1 MYIQKRKSLEDR
13 INQVVHKMT
22 SIPEEQFVAQ
32 IHFEEAEAELAME
45 NIRSK
50 REDILE
56 TEHGRELPR
65 TEIRSDLISLYEELF
80 ILEKDQ
86 QEKHDEARFKELL
99 LQEKLHV
106 GSLVNAHYSYTDSL
120 VGEKTVHTR
129 RHGVPE
135 ESDMF
140 LYKKYYQPTMLDHTE
155 KQITLYNR
163 VVEKSR
169 RELNYIA
176 ERYPSEVLQRWLQ
189 ELLHELEAGR
199 RQLTMKIN

>member
-1 MYIQKRKSLEDR
+1 MYIQKRKSLENR
-13 INQVVHKMT
+13 INQVIHKMT
-22 SIPEEQFVAQ
+22 SIPEERFVVQ
-32 IHFEEAEAELAME
+32 IHFEEEEAELAME

-65 TEIRSDLISLYEELF
+65 TEIRSGLISLYEELF
-80 ILEKDQ
+80 LLEKDQ

-99 LQEKLHV
+99 FQEKMHV

-120 VGEKTVHTR
+120 VGEKTGHTR

-169 RELNYIA
+169 IELNSIA

-189 ELLHELEAGR
+189 ELLHELEAER